1 MRNRRG
7 GVTMEAALVLP
18 MVILTVITCIL
29 ICTFFYTLTA
39 EQSRMH
45 MALRQN
51 AGALTGHTAYPEGE
65 IKWEGQIETQKK
77 GIFKTVRGKERVP
90 MKTRGILAHRVE
102 RDMESLWT
110 ASDGVLYVRY
120 CTLISERAN
129 TR

>member
-1 MRNRRG
+1 
-7 GVTMEAALVLP
+7 

-45 MALRQN
+45 MALRQT
-51 AGALTGHTAYPEGE
+51 AGTLTGHTAYPDGMIEWEGE
-65 IKWEGQIETQKK
+65 IDKRKRGLFQ
-77 GIFKTVRGKERVP
+77 TVRGKERVP

-120 CTLISERAN
+120 CTLIRKG
-129 TR
+129 TDQR